1 MGVNLLFNLSNLACV
16 PILAPTILVCADD
29 EDPDASLELLPE
41 PVYDVEDLPER
52 QVVRERFLAG
62 KKLSR
67 QLTPLRPLGGEGLH
81 EKD

>member
-1 MGVNLLFNLSNLACV
+1 MLNLLLG
-16 PILAPTILVCADD
+16 ADLD
-29 EDPDASLELLPE
+29 EEDVQLLPE
-41 PVYDVEDLPER
+41 PIYDVEDLPEPEA
-52 QVVRERFLAG
+52 VRERFLAG